1 MSKSMLVMDTPENC
15 VKCSLYHYPSCRC
28 YVTSRI
34 QNNISDDYKP
44 DWCPLQEVPKKK
56 PYNGEDGITGI
67 SLSRK
72 VNEALHEAAALGW
85 NACIDEILKECE

>member
-1 MSKSMLVMDTPENC
+1 MSKSMLVMDTP
-15 VKCSLYHYPSCRC
+15 KSCDRC
-28 YVTSRI
+28 NFYDEDYCGVPGCGEEVGDYIMSR
-34 QNNISDDYKP
+34 P
-44 DWCPLQEVPKKK
+44 DWCPLQEVPEKK

>member
-28 YVTSRI
+28 YVTEKF
-34 QNNISDDYKP
+34 QNNISEDYKP

-56 PYNGEDGITGI
+56 PYNGEDGITGSSLPKKSWKSIFSRI
-67 SLSRK
+67 SFLFCSSRREK
-72 VNEALHEAAALGW
+72 RF
-85 NACIDEILKECE
+85 